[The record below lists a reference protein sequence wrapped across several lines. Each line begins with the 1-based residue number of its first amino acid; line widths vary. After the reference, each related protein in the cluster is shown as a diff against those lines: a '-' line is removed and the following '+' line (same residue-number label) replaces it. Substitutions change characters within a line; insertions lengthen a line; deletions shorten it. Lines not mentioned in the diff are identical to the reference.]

1 MNKYA
6 LKEIVDKNN
15 DTMQNL
21 ADYLGIHINTLYEK
35 IKAKKYDFTREQ
47 IFKIKEKYAL
57 TAEQIDSIFFN

>member
-15 DTMQNL
+15 DNMQNL